1 MMTAG
6 APAAGSGRVT
16 RLALI
21 WLALA
26 AMMAAFRPI
35 GTSAEELVTFNSALY
50 RPGHLQ
56 ERLARERGETPKPPD
71 RIEGYLSKPV
81 GDGPFP
87 AIVYLHGCGGL
98 SEATRNRVAQLLTG
112 WGYVTLAVDS
122 FSTRGIKDA
131 CNRLPDRQGDALGA
145 LSYLSRLGFVDP
157 KRIAMVGSSQGG
169 IVALQL
175 DSMDSTLP
183 ARIFDIAED
192 LTFRAA
198 VAYYPMCGVARDELS
213 IPTLIMIGEL
223 DDWSPAGDCER
234 LMKRRAGRG
243 APVDLIV
250 YPGAYHAFDVPLLV
264 GGRMMFGHWLRYD
277 DDAAPRSV
285 QAMHDF
291 LAIQLSR

>member
-6 APAAGSGRVT
+6 PRAARSGRLV
-16 RLALI
+16 

-26 AMMAAFRPI
+26 VMMAFCPI
-35 GTSAEELVTFNSALY
+35 GTSAEELVTFDSAPY

-56 ERLARERGETPKPPD
+56 ARLARERGETPKPPES
-71 RIEGYLSKPV
+71 IEGYLSKPE
-81 GDGPFP
+81 GEGPFP

-98 SEATRNRVAQLLTG
+98 SENTRQRVARLLTG
-112 WGYVTLAVDS
+112 WGYVSLAVDS

-145 LSYLSRLGFVDP
+145 LSYLSRLRFVDR

-175 DSMDSTLP
+175 DSMGASLQ
-183 ARIFDIAED
+183 ARIFDIPDD
-192 LTFRAA
+192 LSFRAA

-213 IPTLIMIGEL
+213 IPTLILIGEL
-223 DDWSPAGDCER
+223 DDWSPASDCER
-234 LMKRRAGRG
+234 FMTRRAGRG

-250 YPGAYHAFDVPLLV
+250 YPGAYHAFDVPVLV
-264 GGRMMFGHWLRYD
+264 GGRTMFGHWLKYD
-277 DDAAPRSV
+277 EDAATRSV
-285 QAMHDF
+285 QATHDF
-291 LAIQLSR
+291 LAAQLSH